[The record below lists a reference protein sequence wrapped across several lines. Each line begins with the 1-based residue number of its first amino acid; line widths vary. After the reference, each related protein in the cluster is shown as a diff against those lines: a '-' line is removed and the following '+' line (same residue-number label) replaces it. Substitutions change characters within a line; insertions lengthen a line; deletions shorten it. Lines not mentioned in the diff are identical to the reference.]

1 MANIKFGNGW
11 ADARGK
17 VGGVIY
23 SKNKGG
29 SYARNYTKPTNPRTP
44 AQVAQRNRFS
54 YVSTNWRLLTD
65 PEREAWNYASSQIP
79 VSNKVGEKIHLTG
92 AQYFNRQN
100 LQILA
105 GGGTTLVTT
114 PSQLVDIIGVVS
126 ASLDAGV
133 TANAVVSLDLSA
145 ILVDGT
151 NVVPTGHA
159 CYVYATP
166 MLSAGVTRPQPSAYR
181 LLTYI
186 PASTSL
192 VDFDLKTAYDGT
204 FGAIL
209 PDSNVWVSV
218 EVVNSTTGQ
227 RSQRFEAK
235 AVYSAVT
242 P

>member
-54 YVSTNWRLLTD
+54 YVSSNWRLLTS
-65 PEREAWNYASSQIP
+65 PEREAWNFAASQVP
-79 VSNKVGEKIHLTG
+79 VSNKVGERINLTG

-100 LQILA
+100 LQVFS
-105 GGGTTLVTT
+105 GGGTTIITS

-126 ASLDAGV
+126 GSVVAGV
-133 TANAVVSLDLSA
+133 TAGAVVSLDLSA

-151 NVVPTGHA
+151 SVIPAGHA
-159 CYVYATP
+159 AFVYATP
-166 MLSAGVTRPQPSAYR
+166 MLSNGVTRPQPSAYR
-181 LLTYI
+181 LMTYL
-186 PASTSL
+186 PATTSL
-192 VDFDLKTAYDGT
+192 NNFDIKVAYNGT
-204 FGAIL
+204 FGEIL
-209 PDSNVWVSV
+209 PDSNVWVSI
-218 EVVNSTTGQ
+218 EIVNNVTGQ
-227 RSQRFEAK
+227 KSQRYEIK
-235 AVYSAVT
+235 TTYNAV